1 MGNIFNDDFRDFIK
15 ALNKSEVAYML
26 VWGYSVIAYG
36 HPRTTGDMDI
46 WVKRTKENYRKLK
59 NAFTMFKMP
68 VFDMTENDFLYHPY
82 WNVFR
87 FGSPPVAI
95 DIMVR
100 VKGMNFKLCYS
111 LSKMI
116 NIDGL
121 NIRIINYNNLI
132 EAKKNQEGTRT

>member
-1 MGNIFNDDFRDFIK
+1 
-15 ALNKSEVAYML
+15 
-26 VWGYSVIAYG
+26 
-36 HPRTTGDMDI
+36 MDI